1 MGETVNEPDLIC
13 GDLFD
18 VLPEMA
24 ENSID
29 ACVTDPPYGI
39 GFMGREWDTF
49 KPGVEQ
55 ARIIESTQIASTNP
69 NLKGRK
75 RAPASSPSA
84 VEYDR
89 SLQGQRAFQDWNA
102 AWAAEVLRVLKP
114 GGHMLVFGAPRSHHR
129 MIAGLED
136 AGFEIRDC
144 LAWIFGQGFPKSLNL
159 GDGLGTALKPGQE
172 PIALARKPFEGTTT
186 AIHALHGTGALNIE
200 ACRIGTDDTR
210 SVASPTALG
219 IINDDGWVPQ
229 PVMAGSACGRWPA
242 NVLLSEEAA
251 ASLDEHTGVS
261 KSNGRVTDGPWQPG
275 SQTAAYADSGG
286 ASRFFYVAKPSR
298 RERDFGCEHLP
309 EKSGGDST
317 GREDGTDGLKSPRA
331 GAGRGG
337 GARNF
342 HPTVKPVAL
351 MRYLVKLITPVGGVV
366 LDPFLG
372 SGTTGMAARYE
383 NRGFVGIER
392 EEDYFY
398 IAMNRV
404 FAVDPD
410 TEAA

>member
-1 MGETVNEPDLIC
+1 MNEPYSDLRC

-18 VLPEMA
+18 VLPTIA
-24 ENSID
+24 ADSVD

-55 ARIIESTQIASTNP
+55 ARIVESTQKASTNP

-89 SLQGQRAFQDWNA
+89 SLQGQRAFQDWTA
-102 AWAAEVLRVLKP
+102 TWAAEVLRVLKP
-114 GGHMLVFGAPRSHHR
+114 GGHILVFGAPRSHHR

-159 GDGLGTALKPGQE
+159 PGGLGTALKPGQE
-172 PIALARKPFEGTTT
+172 PIALARKPFDGTTT
-186 AIHALHGTGALNIE
+186 AIHALHGTGVLSID
-200 ACRIGTDDTR
+200 ACRLSVSDEDRESWKGLDGFNNSPRTSGRAYANGAIGTIDDR
-210 SVASPTALG
+210 SGYTA
-219 IINDDGWVPQ
+219 P
-229 PVMAGSACGRWPA
+229 GRWPA

-251 ASLDEHTGVS
+251 ASLDEHAG
-261 KSNGRVTDGPWQPG
+261 
-275 SQTAAYADSGG
+275 TA
-286 ASRFFYVAKPSR
+286 RFFYVAKPSR

-309 EKSGGDST
+309 AKSGGEATD
-317 GREDGTDGLKSPRA
+317 REDDSAGVNNPRA
-331 GAGRGG
+331 GAGRTG

-351 MRYLVKLITPVGGVV
+351 MRYLVRLITPVGGVV

-372 SGTTGMAARYE
+372 SGTTGMAAKAESRD
-383 NRGFVGIER
+383 FIGIER
-392 EEDYFY
+392 EADYFD
-398 IAMNRV
+398 IAMSRV
-404 FAVDPD
+404 YATEVGD
-410 TEAA
+410 EAA